1 MNRSLTLTLVAL
13 GLTATAP
20 SFALEALVS
29 YDQFVGVNGDLD
41 RNLWGPFYGPVEQKR
56 FINDA
61 GQLELGQRV
70 LANGTTSSGA
80 TAASYGLNFY
90 SPATVKEFSAIIT
103 ILGAGAEPCSANTD
117 VGFSAA
123 RLAGSFFSNGTKT
136 AGSQLNDI
144 VAQVRL
150 ERTADST
157 AAESVT
163 NVVARVDQCT
173 SADCST
179 TTVLTRSV
187 LGAAVPPNTAV
198 RVYLRWEPSS
208 KTFYFKRGTDA
219 FVTYT
224 YAFND
229 SVAPSVPFKALQI
242 RNKIENCA
250 VVNANRSGWAA
261 ATFDNVSVN
270 ASADRTPTSP

>member
-1 MNRSLTLTLVAL
+1 MKRSLTLSLLAL
-13 GLTATAP
+13 GLTAMAP
-20 SFALEALVS
+20 SFALEALVT
-29 YDQFVGVNGDLD
+29 YDLFDGVDGDID
-41 RNLWGPFYGPVEQKR
+41 PNLWGPTFGPVEQKR

-70 LANGTTSSGA
+70 LAKGSTSTGTTS
-80 TAASYGLNFY
+80 ASYGLNFY
-90 SPATVKEFSAIIT
+90 APAAVKEIGATIT
-103 ILGAGAEPCSANTD
+103 MIGAGADPCSANTD

-136 AGSQLNDI
+136 AGSQLNDV

-179 TTVLTRSV
+179 TTMLTRSV
-187 LGAAVPPNTAV
+187 LGAAVAPNTPT
-198 RVYLRWEPSS
+198 RVFLRWEPSS
-208 KTFYFKRGTDA
+208 KTFYFRRGNDA
-219 FVTYT
+219 YVTYT

-229 SVAPSVPFKALQI
+229 SVAPSVPFKGLQI

-250 VVNANRSGWAA
+250 EVNARRGGWAA

>member
-1 MNRSLTLTLVAL
+1 
-13 GLTATAP
+13 
-20 SFALEALVS
+20 
-29 YDQFVGVNGDLD
+29 VGPHV
-41 RNLWGPFYGPVEQKR
+41 GPVEQKR

-90 SPATVKEFSAIIT
+90 SPSTVKEFSATIT

-136 AGSQLNDI
+136 AGSQLNDVI
-144 VAQVRL
+144 AQVRL

-157 AAESVT
+157 DAEGVT

-173 SADCST
+173 NADCST
-179 TTVLTRSV
+179 TTVLKRSV
-187 LGAAVPPNTAV
+187 LGASVPPNTGV

-208 KTFYFKRGTDA
+208 KTFYFKRDSDA
-219 FVTYT
+219 YVTYT
-224 YAFND
+224 YTFND

-242 RNKIENCA
+242 RNKVENCA
-250 VVNANRSGWAA
+250 IVNANRSGWAA
-261 ATFDNVSVN
+261 ATFDTVTVN
-270 ASADRTPTSP
+270 ASADRTPTPP

>member
-1 MNRSLTLTLVAL
+1 MNRSLTLIAVAL
-13 GLTATAP
+13 GLTAASP
-20 SFALEALVS
+20 SFALEALVT
-29 YDQFVGVNGDLD
+29 YDQFDGVNGDLD
-41 RNLWGPFYGPVEQKR
+41 RNLWGPTYGPVEQKR

-70 LANGTTSSGA
+70 LAKGTTSSGS

-90 SPATVKEFSAIIT
+90 SPATVKEIGANIT

-123 RLAGSFFSNGTKT
+123 RIAGSFFSNGTKT
-136 AGSQLNDI
+136 PGSQLNDVI
-144 VAQVRL
+144 AQVRL
-150 ERTADST
+150 ERSADST

-163 NVVARVDQCT
+163 SVVARVDQCT

-219 FVTYT
+219 YVTYT

-250 VVNANRSGWAA
+250 VTNANRGGYASAS
-261 ATFDNVSVN
+261 FDNVSVN

>member
-1 MNRSLTLTLVAL
+1 MKRSLTLSLLAI
-13 GLTATAP
+13 GLAAAAP
-20 SFALEALVS
+20 SFALESLVT
-29 YDQFVGVNGDLD
+29 YDQFVGVDGDLD
-41 RNLWGPFYGPVEQKR
+41 RNLWGPLYGPVEQKR

-70 LANGTTSSGA
+70 LANGATSSGA

-136 AGSQLNDI
+136 PGSQLNDI
-144 VAQVRL
+144 IAQVRL

-157 AAESVT
+157 ASESVT
-163 NVVARVDQCT
+163 NVVARVDQCA

-179 TTVLTRSV
+179 TTVLKRSV
-187 LGAAVPPNTAV
+187 LGASVPPSTGV

-208 KTFYFKRGTDA
+208 KTFFFKRDTDA
-219 FVTYT
+219 YVTYT
-224 YAFND
+224 YTFND
-229 SVAPSVPFKALQI
+229 SVAPSVAFKALQI
-242 RNKIENCA
+242 RNKVENCA
-250 VVNANRSGWAA
+250 VVNANRSGWAS
-261 ATFDNVSVN
+261 ATFDNVTVN
-270 ASADRTPTSP
+270 ASADRTPTPP